1 MPNGRRLKASQPN
14 GVMKVV
20 YNLDSSQR
28 GNCQKMLFASSLVKI
43 LLFPNAARPSS
54 TDIMGYICRRTAW
67 LSFVRNTQIL
77 TRLA

>member
-1 MPNGRRLKASQPN
+1 
-14 GVMKVV
+14 
-20 YNLDSSQR
+20 
-28 GNCQKMLFASSLVKI
+28 MLFASSLVKI

-77 TRLA
+77 TRLAWEQAPHQGTIQLLLVSVVNPAAS